1 MFCSKCGIQLP
12 DDAVF
17 CVKCG
22 TKQSQASQ
30 PSPQNTQNVQ
40 TTTETKE
47 VKCPSCGAPIVPKFG
62 EMVVTCEYCG
72 SSVSLENKGWQN
84 VAKHSMLPLKISD
97 RDQITETLHHMMD
110 KGLLHRHLQEN
121 SKLEEIDLTM
131 VPYWIIPVSARTNL
145 VATDIAAEVGGI
157 AATAAMAGLMGGAM
171 SGGSR
176 RGGGGFGG
184 GMMDGMLFGTMM
196 GGGGMMGGANA
207 TKAYTVDESYD
218 CPVVAVKSL
227 TAFQPHGYE
236 FSLDVKVDFDPKKVP
251 KGVKI
256 LNGDIN
262 DDAAKSL
269 AKNIVDQIQS
279 QMIHSKYH
287 MIRQMQTD
295 LEVSSG
301 ELLHVPIW
309 FAQYDHKGKK
319 IILIIDANSGNA
331 INSIGL

>member
-1 MFCSKCGIQLP
+1 MFCTKCGIQLP

-22 TKQSQASQ
+22 TKQNHPSQTST
-30 PSPQNTQNVQ
+30 QNTQQ
-40 TTTETKE
+40 TIQQNTDTSE
-47 VKCPSCGAPIVPKFG
+47 VKCPSCGAPISPKFG

-84 VAKHSMLPLKISD
+84 VAKHSMLPINITD
-97 RDQITETLHHMMD
+97 RDQITTTLHSMMD

-121 SKLEEIDLTM
+121 STLGELDLTM

-157 AATAAMAGLMGGAM
+157 AATAAMAGLMGSAM
-171 SGGSR
+171 SGDSR
-176 RGGGGFGG
+176 RGGGFGG

-236 FSLDVKVDFDPKKVP
+236 FSLDNKIDFDPKKVP
-251 KGVKI
+251 KAVKI

-262 DDAAKSL
+262 DETAKSL
-269 AKNIVDQIQS
+269 AKNIIDQIQS
-279 QMIHSKYH
+279 QAVHAKYH
-287 MIRQMQTD
+287 MIRQMQTE
-295 LEVSSG
+295 LEVSPG
-301 ELLHVPIW
+301 ELLHIPIW

>member
-1 MFCSKCGIQLP
+1 MFCVKCGLQLP

-22 TKQSQASQ
+22 AKQTTVA
-30 PSPQNTQNVQ
+30 PNNTQQ
-40 TTTETKE
+40 DTTNPDVKE
-47 VKCPSCGAPIVPKFG
+47 VKCPNCSAPIVPKYG

-72 SSVSLENKGWQN
+72 SSVSLENKGWKN
-84 VAKHSMLPLKISD
+84 VAKHTMLPVTIAD
-97 RDQITETLHHMMD
+97 QDQITERLHHMMD

-121 SKLEEIDLTM
+121 SKLDELDISFI
-131 VPYWIIPVSARTNL
+131 PYWIIPVTAKTNL
-145 VATDIAAEVGGI
+145 IATDIAAQVGSI

-176 RGGGGFGG
+176 RGGGFGG

-196 GGGGMMGGANA
+196 GGGGMMGGGANA
-207 TKAYTVDESYD
+207 TKAYTVNQSYN
-218 CPVVAVKSL
+218 CPVVAVRSM
-227 TAFQPHGYE
+227 TAYQPHGYE
-236 FSLDVKVDFDPKKVP
+236 FSLDDRVDFDSKKIPKSI
-251 KGVKI
+251 KI

-262 DDAAKSL
+262 EDGAKNL

-279 QMIHSKYH
+279 QMVHSKYH
-287 MIRQMQTD
+287 LIRQMETQE
-295 LEVSSG
+295 EVSEG

-331 INSIGL
+331 INSIGLS

>member
-1 MFCSKCGIQLP
+1 MFCVKCGIQLP

-17 CVKCG
+17 CIKCG
-22 TKQSQASQ
+22 TKQNTAVKPSSQQ
-30 PSPQNTQNVQ
+30 DEVN
-40 TTTETKE
+40 TETKE
-47 VKCPSCGAPIVPKFG
+47 IKCPNCSAPILPKFG
-62 EMVVTCEYCG
+62 EMVITCEYCG
-72 SSVSLENKGWQN
+72 SSISLENKGWKN
-84 VAKHSMLPLKISD
+84 ITKHTMLPITISD
-97 RDQITETLHHMMD
+97 RDQITARLHQMMD
-110 KGLLHRHLQEN
+110 RGLLHRHLQES
-121 SKLEEIDLTM
+121 SKLDEIDLTM
-131 VPYWIIPVSARTNL
+131 VPYWIIPVTASTNL
-145 VATDIAAEVGGI
+145 IATDIAAQVGSI

-176 RGGGGFGG
+176 RGGFGG

-196 GGGGMMGGANA
+196 GGGGMMGGGNA
-207 TKAYTVDESYD
+207 TKAYTVDESYN
-218 CPVVAVKSL
+218 CPVIAVKSL

-236 FSLDVKVDFDPKKVP
+236 FSLDNKIDFDSKNIPKS
-251 KGVKI
+251 VKI

-262 DDAAKSL
+262 EDDAKNL

-279 QMIHSKYH
+279 QLVHTKYH
-287 MIRQMQTD
+287 MIRQMETRE
-295 LEVSSG
+295 EVLAG

>member
-1 MFCSKCGIQLP
+1 MFCVKCGIQLP
-12 DDAVF
+12 DDAAF

-22 TKQSQASQ
+22 ARQAVAAAPLQEAS
-30 PSPQNTQNVQ
+30 
-40 TTTETKE
+40 TETKE

-84 VAKHSMLPLKISD
+84 IAKHTMLPITISD
-97 RDQITETLHHMMD
+97 RDQITSRLHQMMD
-110 KGLLHRHLQEN
+110 KGLLHRHLQESSN
-121 SKLEEIDLTM
+121 LEELDLTM
-131 VPYWIIPVSARTNL
+131 VPYWIIPVTARTNL
-145 VATDIAAEVGGI
+145 IATDIAAEVGGI

-176 RGGGGFGG
+176 RGGFGG

-196 GGGGMMGGANA
+196 GGGGMMGGSNA
-207 TKAYTVDESYD
+207 TRAYTVDESYN

-236 FSLDVKVDFDPKKVP
+236 FSLDSKVDFDSKKVP
-251 KGVKI
+251 KQVKI

-262 DDAAKSL
+262 EDAAKNL

-279 QMIHSKYH
+279 QAVHSKYH
-287 MIRQMQTD
+287 MIRQMETHED
-295 LEVSSG
+295 ISSG

-319 IILIIDANSGNA
+319 IILIIDANTGNA

>member
-1 MFCSKCGIQLP
+1 MFCVKCGVQLP

-22 TKQSQASQ
+22 TKQAAIVSAPNQQ
-30 PSPQNTQNVQ
+30 DTN
-40 TTTETKE
+40 TETKE
-47 VKCPSCGAPIVPKFG
+47 IKCPSCGAPIVPKFG

-72 SSVSLENKGWQN
+72 SSVSLENKGWKN
-84 VAKHSMLPLKISD
+84 IAKHTMLPITIPD
-97 RDQITETLHHMMD
+97 HDQITARLHQMMD
-110 KGLLHRHLQEN
+110 KGLLHRHLQES
-121 SKLEEIDLTM
+121 SKLEEIDITM
-131 VPYWIIPVSARTNL
+131 VPYWIIPVTARTNL

-171 SGGSR
+171 GGGSR
-176 RGGGGFGG
+176 RGGFGG
-184 GMMDGMLFGTMM
+184 GMMNGMLFGTMM
-196 GGGGMMGGANA
+196 GGGGMMGSGNA
-207 TKAYTVDESYD
+207 TKAYIVDESYS

-236 FSLDVKVDFDPKKVP
+236 FSLDNRIDFDSKKVP
-251 KGVKI
+251 KPVKI

-262 DDAAKSL
+262 EDAAKNL

-279 QMIHSKYH
+279 QAVHSKYH
-287 MIRQMQTD
+287 MIRQMETQE
-295 LEVSSG
+295 EVSAG

-309 FAQYDHKGKK
+309 FAQYNHKGKK
-319 IILIIDANSGNA
+319 IILVIDANSGNP